1 MDDET
6 IDDLWIKE
14 YKEKE
19 EKYNDFYKEKVSN
32 IKIYFFYVNL
42 ENKLVSIKEEII
54 YIEDGNLKKDL
65 LIKLIKN
72 NENFQD
78 IKYKLTYLLKYNFTL
93 DSDKVLDFCDDNDNT
108 ENFLISIK
116 NIDDIN
122 FNDTVSIFNDINSL
136 FMVYT
141 EKNPIIARE
150 NTRRI
155 TFNTKIRKTRRKRT

>member
-32 IKIYFFYVNL
+32 IKINFFYVNL
-42 ENKLVSIKEEII
+42 ENKLVSIKEDII

-72 NENFQD
+72 NEN

-93 DSDKVLDFCDDNDNT
+93 DSDKVLDFCNDNDIT
-108 ENFLISIK
+108 ENYLTSIK

-122 FNDTVSIFNDINSL
+122 FNDTVCIFNDINCL
-136 FMVYT
+136 FMIYT
-141 EKNPIIARE
+141 EKNTIRKD

-155 TFNTKIRKTRRKRT
+155 NINSKIRKTRRKRT